1 MIPSTISSTTCKCH
15 INGTL
20 IHNMLVGSE
29 EIINL
34 MPYLLYKKLG
44 DMDDDLIKTNMVI
57 SRVGSYN

>member
-1 MIPSTISSTTCKCH
+1 
-15 INGTL
+15 
-20 IHNMLVGSE
+20 MLVGSE